1 MSLSPA
7 EQDRRARQR
16 RASEAIPIE
25 RRRRVDRIMRM
36 SEMVATSGL
45 SYWTIRRAAQ
55 AGELRLI
62 KLSARAIGARESEF
76 WAWIDSKKA

>member
-25 RRRRVDRIMRM
+25 RRRVDRIMRM
-36 SEMVATSGL
+36 SECVATSGL

-55 AGELRLI
+55 AGELHLI
-62 KLSARAIGARESEF
+62 KLSARAIGCRESEF
-76 WAWIDSKKA
+76 WRWIDSRC